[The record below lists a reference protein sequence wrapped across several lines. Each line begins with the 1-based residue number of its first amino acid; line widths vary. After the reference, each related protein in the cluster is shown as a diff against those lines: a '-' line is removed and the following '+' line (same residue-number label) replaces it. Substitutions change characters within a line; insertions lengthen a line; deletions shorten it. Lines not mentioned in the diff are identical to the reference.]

1 MGDAKFQ
8 IFCETEFYTT
18 VEPDNSYVQ
27 KIGLTWE
34 MLGFRCICYQL
45 KWNYGN
51 TIRTIGHVC
60 SSRFCETEFYMTVKP
75 GNSYVQKIG
84 LTWEMLGF
92 RCICYQLKWNYGKTI
107 MTIGHYKEAEVLDI
121 DALNNTR
128 RAGRS
133 VLFFNRVP
141 KVGSQT
147 FMELLRRL
155 SMRNG
160 FSFNR
165 DRVQRVETIRLAPI
179 EQVQLATMVSSYAEP
194 SVYIK
199 HVCFTNFTEFNL
211 PQPIYINIVRD
222 PVERVISWYYY
233 VRAPWYYVERK
244 QIFPDLP
251 LPDPNW
257 LKKDFESCVLKADRE
272 CRYLEGEIHEGIGDH
287 RRQTLFFCGHSEKC
301 TPFNT
306 VGALERAKM
315 AVEKHYAVV
324 GVLED
329 VNTTLTVLEN
339 YIPRFFRGATDV
351 YYDEVNAFTRINRN
365 FFKPPVSEEVKD
377 MVRSNFT
384 REIEFYQFCK
394 QRLYKQLRALK
405 LTKSTPMFESNS
417 L

>member
-1 MGDAKFQ
+1 M
-8 IFCETEFYTT
+8 
-18 VEPDNSYVQ
+18 
-27 KIGLTWE
+27 
-34 MLGFRCICYQL
+34 CIIVWKTL
-45 KWNYGN
+45 A
-51 TIRTIGHVC
+51 RTIELIALIAISCTLFLFLHTRELHSRLRKMEVRLQPGEDEILPENQLSFEAVQTDSSPSGTVHYPNGH
-60 SSRFCETEFYMTVKP
+60 RILTLKYNKP
-75 GNSYVQKIG
+75 
-84 LTWEMLGF
+84 EM
-92 RCICYQLKWNYGKTI
+92 
-107 MTIGHYKEAEVLDI
+107 LDI
-121 DALNNTR
+121 DALNNTK
-128 RAGRS
+128 RAGRE

-155 SMRNG
+155 SMRND

-165 DRVQRVETIRLAPI
+165 DRVQRVETIRIAPI
-179 EQVQLATMVSSYAEP
+179 EQLQLARMVSSYSEP
-194 SVYIK
+194 SVYVK

-222 PVERVISWYYY
+222 PIERVISWYYY

-244 QIFPDLP
+244 QIFADLP

-257 LKKDFESCVLKADRE
+257 LKKDFETCVLKADHE
-272 CRYLEGEIHEGIGDH
+272 CRYLEGEIHDGIGDH

-306 VGALERAKM
+306 VGALERAKL

-339 YIPRFFRGATDV
+339 YIPRFFQGATDV
-351 YYDEVNAFTRINRN
+351 YYDEVNSFKRINRN
-365 FFKPPVSEEVKD
+365 FFKPPVTEEVKE
-377 MVRSNFT
+377 MVRRNFT

-405 LTKSTPMFESNS
+405 LTKNTPPLGSNS

>member
-1 MGDAKFQ
+1 MLN
-8 IFCETEFYTT
+8 
-18 VEPDNSYVQ
+18 DNVWKHRRVPVPKRTIELIALIAISSTLFLFLHTRELHSRLRKMEVRLQ
-27 KIGLTWE
+27 PGEDE
-34 MLGFRCICYQL
+34 MLPENQL
-45 KWNYGN
+45 SFEAVQTDSSPSGTVHYPN
-51 TIRTIGHVC
+51 GH
-60 SSRFCETEFYMTVKP
+60 RIFTVKYDVP
-75 GNSYVQKIG
+75 
-84 LTWEMLGF
+84 
-92 RCICYQLKWNYGKTI
+92 
-107 MTIGHYKEAEVLDI
+107 EVLDI
-121 DALNNTR
+121 VALNNTK
-128 RAGRS
+128 RAGRE

-165 DRVQRVETIRLAPI
+165 DRVQRVETIRIAPI
-179 EQVQLATMVSSYAEP
+179 EQLQLARMVSSYSEP
-194 SVYIK
+194 SVYVK

-222 PVERVISWYYY
+222 PIERVISWYYY

-257 LKKDFESCVLKADRE
+257 LKKDFETCVLKADRE

-306 VGALERAKM
+306 VGALERAKL

-339 YIPRFFRGATDV
+339 YIPRFFQGATDV
-351 YYDEVNAFTRINRN
+351 YYDEVNSFKRINRN
-365 FFKPPVSEEVKD
+365 FFKPPVTEEVKD

-405 LTKSTPMFESNS
+405 LTKNTPPLESNA

>member
-1 MGDAKFQ
+1 MIVNNALWRQRRLAIPKRTSELVALVALSSTLFLFLHTRDLHSRLREMEVRLQPGEDDSLSANQLSADGVQ
-8 IFCETEFYTT
+8 IGSGPSGVVHYTNLQQTSTE
-18 VEPDNSYVQ
+18 VLQ
-27 KIGLTWE
+27 
-34 MLGFRCICYQL
+34 
-45 KWNYGN
+45 
-51 TIRTIGHVC
+51 
-60 SSRFCETEFYMTVKP
+60 
-75 GNSYVQKIG
+75 
-84 LTWEMLGF
+84 
-92 RCICYQLKWNYGKTI
+92 
-107 MTIGHYKEAEVLDI
+107 YKEIEFLDI

-128 RAGRS
+128 RAKKD

-160 FSFNR
+160 FLFNK

-179 EQVQLATMVSSYAEP
+179 EQLQLATMVSSFVEP
-194 SVYIK
+194 SVYVK

-211 PQPIYINIVRD
+211 PEPIYVNMVRD

-257 LKKDFESCVLKADRE
+257 LRKDFESCVLNDDRE
-272 CRYLEGEIHEGIGDH
+272 CKYLEGEIHEGIGDH
-287 RRQTLFFCGHSEKC
+287 RRQSLFFCGHSEKC

-306 VGALERAKM
+306 IGALERAKM

-329 VNTTLTVLEN
+329 VNTTLAVLEN
-339 YIPRFFRGATDV
+339 YVPLFFEGATDV
-351 YYDEVNAFTRINRN
+351 YWDQVNSFTRINRN

-377 MVRSNFT
+377 IVRRNFT
-384 REIEFYQFCK
+384 REVEFYQFCK
-394 QRLYKQLRALK
+394 QRLHKQYRALK
-405 LTKSTPMFESNS
+405 LTYTTSDGNKNT

>member
-1 MGDAKFQ
+1 MPK
-8 IFCETEFYTT
+8 
-18 VEPDNSYVQ
+18 NSMWRQRRVIVP
-27 KIGLTWE
+27 K
-34 MLGFRCICYQL
+34 
-45 KWNYGN
+45 
-51 TIRTIGHVC
+51 RTIELIALVAISCTLFLFLHTRELHSRLRKMEVRLQPAEDELFSGKQI
-60 SSRFCETEFYMTVKP
+60 SSEGVQTESTSS
-75 GNSYVQKIG
+75 GNDHYSSLQRVTQKY
-84 LTWEMLGF
+84 E
-92 RCICYQLKWNYGKTI
+92 
-107 MTIGHYKEAEVLDI
+107 EADLLDV
-121 DALNNTR
+121 DGLNNTKKADR
-128 RAGRS
+128 L

-179 EQVQLATMVSSYAEP
+179 EQLQLARMVSSYSEP
-194 SVYIK
+194 SVYVK
-199 HVCFTNFTEFNL
+199 HVCFTNFTKFNL
-211 PQPIYINIVRD
+211 PEPIYINVVRD

-257 LKKDFESCVLKADRE
+257 LKKDFETCVLKGDRE
-272 CRYLEGEIHEGIGDH
+272 CRYLKGEIHEGIGDH

-306 VGALERAKM
+306 VGALERAKL

-339 YIPRFFRGATDV
+339 YIPRFFRGAAQV
-351 YYDEVNAFTRINRN
+351 YHDQTNAFTSINRN

-377 MVRSNFT
+377 IVRRNFT
-384 REIEFYQFCK
+384 REVEFYQFCK
-394 QRLYKQLRALK
+394 QRLYRQLRALK
-405 LTKSTPMFESNS
+405 LTNADFTMNNR

>member
-1 MGDAKFQ
+1 MVKTKTTKFYNKFSNCPPS
-8 IFCETEFYTT
+8 IPDKSPRSITMPAFETSMEIEF
-18 VEPDNSYVQ
+18 P
-27 KIGLTWE
+27 G
-34 MLGFRCICYQL
+34 RAR
-45 KWNYGN
+45 
-51 TIRTIGHVC
+51 RT
-60 SSRFCETEFYMTVKP
+60 RYP
-75 GNSYVQKIG
+75 
-84 LTWEMLGF
+84 
-92 RCICYQLKWNYGKTI
+92 
-107 MTIGHYKEAEVLDI
+107 EV
-121 DALNNTR
+121 T
-128 RAGRS
+128 
-133 VLFFNRVP
+133 
-141 KVGSQT
+141 
-147 FMELLRRL
+147 
-155 SMRNG
+155 
-160 FSFNR
+160 
-165 DRVQRVETIRLAPI
+165 
-179 EQVQLATMVSSYAEP
+179 
-194 SVYIK
+194 
-199 HVCFTNFTEFNL
+199 FNL

-377 MVRSNFT
+377 MVRGNFT

-405 LTKSTPMFESNS
+405 LTRNTYETNS